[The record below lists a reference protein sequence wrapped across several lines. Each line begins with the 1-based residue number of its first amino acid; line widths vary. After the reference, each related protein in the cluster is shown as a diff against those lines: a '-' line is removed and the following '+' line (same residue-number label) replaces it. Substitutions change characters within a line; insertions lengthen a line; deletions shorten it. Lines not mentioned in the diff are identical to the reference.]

1 MADERRSTRGRSA
14 ARRRSG
20 PGRGAAARPAKQQKI
35 ERRQAQR
42 ERISALAETRAEEK
56 RRSRLTGRAAILV
69 VVLAVLAVSFASSLR
84 AYLQQRSHI
93 DELQSTIAQREA
105 AIKDL
110 QSEKDRW
117 QDPAYVADQARELGY
132 VHPGE
137 TPFIVLGK
145 DGQPLDSS
153 ADLADPAS
161 VGSSDTRT
169 WIDDLWASD
178 KVAGNPPTTIPPPPS
193 RHLKDR

>member
-14 ARRRSG
+14 ARGRSG

-35 ERRQAQR
+35 ERRQAHR
-42 ERISALAETRAEEK
+42 ERISELADARAEEK

-69 VVLAVLAVSFASSLR
+69 LVLAVLAVSFASSLR

-93 DELQSTIAQREA
+93 DELRTTIAQREA

-110 QSEKDRW
+110 QVEKDRW
-117 QDPAYVADQARELGY
+117 QDPAYVEQQARELGY
-132 VHPGE
+132 VQVGD

-145 DGQPLDSS
+145 DGQPLGSS
-153 ADLADPAS
+153 ADLDDPTS
-161 VGSSDTRT
+161 VGSTDQRT

-178 KVAGNPPTTIPPPPS
+178 RVAGNPPTKIPPPPS
-193 RHLKDR
+193 RHLKDQ